1 MKLQYKFILYIV
13 FIHAVALV
21 LSYFVFEKNKILF
34 IVSEAVILV
43 SVGLSWSLYNDLIN
57 PLQLLLRGT
66 DAMRDRDFNVRFVP
80 TGKYEMDKLI
90 GVYNE
95 MIDQLRTERTLQEEQ
110 HFFLEKLIQTSPTG
124 IIMLDYDQNVESI
137 NPKAAALLDL
147 PNQRQPVLQLGHTFL
162 KTIIEQPMGTAN
174 LLSMG
179 GVKKYKVQKA
189 QFIDRGFPR
198 AFVMIE
204 ELTAEILEAEKTAY
218 GKVIRMMAHE
228 VNNSI
233 GAINSIIDTLLSR
246 SQTAPLQSRDFEALQ
261 IAYDRNEHLNQFMRR
276 FADVVRL
283 PALQKERFDL
293 HDLLHNVAVL
303 MGFKA
308 KEHDVHFTFELA
320 EQSFWIN
327 ADMQQMEQ
335 VLINIVKNAIEA
347 IEQSGTI
354 SISTTFNPPQLSIT
368 NTGKG
373 IDEAVAPLLFSPFFT
388 TKNTGQGVGLTL
400 IREILSSHQF
410 GFSLATVATE
420 KTVFEIRF

>member
-1 MKLQYKFILYIV
+1 MKLQYKFIFYIV
-13 FIHAVALV
+13 FIHTIALV

-34 IVSEAVILV
+34 LVSEAVILV

-124 IIMLDYDQNVESI
+124 IIMLDYDQKVDTI

-147 PNQRQPVLQLGHTFL
+147 PSQHHPILQPNHAFL
-162 KTIIEQPMGTAN
+162 KTIIEQPMGTAT

-189 QFIDRGFPR
+189 QFISRGFPR

-233 GAINSIIDTLLSR
+233 GAINSILDTVLSR
-246 SQTAPLQSRDFEALQ
+246 PKTVPLQARDFEALQ

-283 PALQKERFDL
+283 PALQKERFNL

-308 KEHDVHFTFELA
+308 KERDVRFIFELVD
-320 EQSFWIN
+320 QPFWIN

-347 IEQSGTI
+347 IEQSG
-354 SISTTFNPPQLSIT
+354 SITFSTTLNPPQLSIT

-388 TKNTGQGVGLTL
+388 TKSTGQGVGLTL

-410 GFSLATVATE
+410 GFSLATVAAKE
-420 KTVFEIRF
+420 TVFEIRF

>member
-1 MKLQYKFILYIV
+1 MKLQYKFIFYIV
-13 FIHAVALV
+13 FIHTIALV

-34 IVSEAVILV
+34 LVSEAVILV

-124 IIMLDYDQNVESI
+124 IIMLDYDQKVDAI

-147 PNQRQPVLQLGHTFL
+147 PSQHHPILQPNHAFL
-162 KTIIEQPMGTAN
+162 KTIIDQPMGTAN

-189 QFIDRGFPR
+189 QFISRGFPR

-233 GAINSIIDTLLSR
+233 GAINSILDTVLSR
-246 SQTAPLQSRDFEALQ
+246 PKTVPLQARDFEALQ

-308 KEHDVHFTFELA
+308 KERGVHFIFELA
-320 EQSFWIN
+320 EQPFWIN

-347 IEQSGTI
+347 IEQSG
-354 SISTTFNPPQLSIT
+354 SITFSTTLNPPQLSIT

-388 TKNTGQGVGLTL
+388 TKSTGQGVGLTL

-410 GFSLATVATE
+410 GFSLATVAAKE
-420 KTVFEIRF
+420 TVFEIRF

>member
-1 MKLQYKFILYIV
+1 MKLQYKFIFYIV
-13 FIHAVALV
+13 FIHTIALV

-34 IVSEAVILV
+34 LVSEAVILV

-124 IIMLDYDQNVESI
+124 IIMLDYDQKVDAI

-147 PNQRQPVLQLGHTFL
+147 SSQHHPILQPNHAFL
-162 KTIIEQPMGTAN
+162 KTIIDQPMGTAN

-189 QFIDRGFPR
+189 QFISRGFPR

-233 GAINSIIDTLLSR
+233 GAINSILDTVLSR
-246 SQTAPLQSRDFEALQ
+246 PKTVPLQARDFEALQ

-308 KEHDVHFTFELA
+308 KERGVHFIFELA
-320 EQSFWIN
+320 EQPFWIN

-347 IEQSGTI
+347 IEQSG
-354 SISTTFNPPQLSIT
+354 SITFSTTLNPPQLSIT

-388 TKNTGQGVGLTL
+388 TKSTGQGVGLTL

-410 GFSLATVATE
+410 GFSLATVAAKE
-420 KTVFEIRF
+420 TVFEIRF

>member
-13 FIHAVALV
+13 FIHAIALV

-124 IIMLDYDQNVESI
+124 IIMLDYDQKVDSI

-147 PNQRQPVLQLGHTFL
+147 PNQHHPILQPGHAFL
-162 KTIIEQPMGTAN
+162 KTIVEQPMGTAN

-189 QFIDRGFPR
+189 QFISRGFPR

-233 GAINSIIDTLLSR
+233 GAINSIIDTVLLRPKS
-246 SQTAPLQSRDFEALQ
+246 AALQARDFEALQ

-283 PALQKERFDL
+283 PALQKEKFNL

-303 MGFKA
+303 IGFKA
-308 KEHDVHFTFELA
+308 KERGVHFVFELA
-320 EQSFWIN
+320 DQPFWIN

-347 IEQSGTI
+347 IEQSG
-354 SISTTFNPPQLSIT
+354 SITFSTTLNPPQLSIT

-420 KTVFEIRF
+420 ETVFKIRF

>member
-34 IVSEAVILV
+34 IVSEVVILV

-124 IIMLDYDQNVESI
+124 IIMLDYDQKVDSI

-147 PNQRQPVLQLGHTFL
+147 PSQHHPILQPNHAFL

-283 PALQKERFDL
+283 PPLQKERFDL

-320 EQSFWIN
+320 EQPFWIN

-354 SISTTFNPPQLSIT
+354 SISTTLNPPQLSIT

-373 IDEAVAPLLFSPFFT
+373 IDESVAPLLFSPFFT

-410 GFSLATVATE
+410 GFSLATVAQGE
-420 KTVFEIRF
+420 TVFIIKF

>member
-1 MKLQYKFILYIV
+1 
-13 FIHAVALV
+13 
-21 LSYFVFEKNKILF
+21 
-34 IVSEAVILV
+34 
-43 SVGLSWSLYNDLIN
+43 
-57 PLQLLLRGT
+57 
-66 DAMRDRDFNVRFVP
+66 
-80 TGKYEMDKLI
+80 
-90 GVYNE
+90 
-95 MIDQLRTERTLQEEQ
+95 
-110 HFFLEKLIQTSPTG
+110 
-124 IIMLDYDQNVESI
+124 
-137 NPKAAALLDL
+137 
-147 PNQRQPVLQLGHTFL
+147 
-162 KTIIEQPMGTAN
+162 
-174 LLSMG
+174 MG

-189 QFIDRGFPR
+189 QFISRGFPR

-233 GAINSIIDTLLSR
+233 GAINSILDTVLSR
-246 SQTAPLQSRDFEALQ
+246 PKTVPLQARDFEALQ

-283 PALQKERFDL
+283 PALQKERFNL

-308 KEHDVHFTFELA
+308 KERGVHFIFELA
-320 EQSFWIN
+320 EQPFWIN

-347 IEQSGTI
+347 IEQSG
-354 SISTTFNPPQLSIT
+354 SITFSTTLNPPQLSIT

-388 TKNTGQGVGLTL
+388 TKSTGQGVGLTL

-410 GFSLATVATE
+410 GFSLATVAAKE
-420 KTVFEIRF
+420 TVFEIRF

>member
-1 MKLQYKFILYIV
+1 MKLQYKFIFYIV
-13 FIHAVALV
+13 FIHTIALV

-34 IVSEAVILV
+34 LVSEAVILV

-124 IIMLDYDQNVESI
+124 IIMLDYDQKVDAI

-147 PNQRQPVLQLGHTFL
+147 PSQHHPILQPNHAFL
-162 KTIIEQPMGTAN
+162 KTIIDQPMGTAN

-189 QFIDRGFPR
+189 QFISRGFPR

-233 GAINSIIDTLLSR
+233 GAINSILDTVLSR
-246 SQTAPLQSRDFEALQ
+246 PKTVPLQARDFEALQ

-283 PALQKERFDL
+283 PALQKERFNL

-308 KEHDVHFTFELA
+308 KERGVHFIFELA
-320 EQSFWIN
+320 EQPFWIN

-347 IEQSGTI
+347 IEQSG
-354 SISTTFNPPQLSIT
+354 SITFSTTLNPPQLSIT

-388 TKNTGQGVGLTL
+388 TKSTGQGVGLTL

-410 GFSLATVATE
+410 GFSLATVAAKE
-420 KTVFEIRF
+420 TVFEIRF